1 MKQKKTNILK
11 GFIGKL
17 PLQPQKQDQE
27 KISWLNEKILK
38 HQEDQQVKSIS
49 LGKFNV
55 FYKRPYELLHTYTE
69 IFTNGIYLFHCA
81 TEAPFIIDCGSNIGM
96 SVLNFKTQY
105 PKAKVI
111 AFEPDSNNFEL
122 LKKNIETNQLKNVEL
137 RQAAVW
143 TQTGKIS
150 FEASATEASHI
161 SEREESGKQ
170 VDSQRLADLLSS
182 VSEVHFMKIDIEG
195 AEWQVIRDCAEE
207 LHKVQNLFLEYHGKA
222 NETQKLK
229 DIFGILQRAG
239 FSVYVQ
245 NAADNLRHPFVN
257 KTTDTIYD
265 VQLNLYCYKF

>member
-1 MKQKKTNILK
+1 
-11 GFIGKL
+11 
-17 PLQPQKQDQE
+17 
-27 KISWLNEKILK
+27 
-38 HQEDQQVKSIS
+38 
-49 LGKFNV
+49 
-55 FYKRPYELLHTYTE
+55 
-69 IFTNGIYLFHCA
+69 
-81 TEAPFIIDCGSNIGM
+81 M

-229 DIFGILQRAG
+229 DIFEILQKAG
-239 FSVYVQ
+239 FSVYIQ